1 MTTSEAGDRQRERR
15 YYPRTRIAWPV
26 LVEVGRRRHP
36 CRAVDINAQG
46 AKISPKIW
54 LQSGTE
60 VRLQF
65 IPPDG
70 EPFSVGA
77 LVWRV
82 DADGLAF
89 FFARIIDHPLIRTS
103 MGER

>member
-1 MTTSEAGDRQRERR
+1 MNPAPSESRGRQRERR
-15 YYPRTRIAWPV
+15 RHPRTAVAWPV
-26 LVEVGRRRHP
+26 LVEAGKRRHP
-36 CRAVDINAQG
+36 CHTVDIGVRG

-54 LQSGTE
+54 LQTGTE

-65 IPPDG
+65 APPEG
-70 EPFSVGA
+70 APIRVGA

-89 FFARIIDHPLIRTS
+89 LFAHPLDHPLVRS
-103 MGER
+103 V